1 VEGQVMQ
8 RINIYINELQII
20 IAALQHKS
28 HYRVKAI
35 QDIHLDWHNT
45 KDYKQYA
52 LAEEECLQQERLLTS
67 RFEGI
72 LHQEIEKLIKKENND
87 ANATTND

>member
-1 VEGQVMQ
+1 MQ

-20 IAALQHKS
+20 VAALQHRS

-35 QDIHLDWHNT
+35 QELNLDSHCG
-45 KDYKQYA
+45 DYKQYA

-72 LHQEIEKLIKKENND
+72 LQQEIEKLIKKENND